1 MEVFLKDSTSTRKL
15 GRALG
20 RLVLPGDV
28 IILAG
33 ELGAGKTTLAQGLAE
48 GLGVEGWIT
57 SPTFTL
63 IQEYRGR
70 CPLYHLDLYRLEDPE
85 EIWDL
90 GLEEYLKGSG
100 VTVVEW
106 GDRLGAFVPERL
118 EIHLAV
124 GPGEGRR
131 ARLIPSGERYRE
143 LVKELAGSLP
153 GE

>member
-1 MEVFLKDSTSTRKL
+1 MEVFLKDSAATRNL
-15 GRALG
+15 GQALG
-20 RLVLPGDV
+20 RLLLPGDV
-28 IILAG
+28 IILSG
-33 ELGAGKTTLAQGLAE
+33 ELGAGKTTLVQGLAE
-48 GLGVEGWIT
+48 GLEVAGRVT

-70 CPLYHLDLYRLEDPE
+70 CPLYHLDLYRLEDAE

-90 GLEEYLKGSG
+90 GLEEYMKGSG

-106 GDRLGAFVPERL
+106 GERLGAFVPERL
-118 EIHLAV
+118 EINLVV

-143 LVKELAGSLP
+143 LVKQLARALP
-153 GE
+153 SG